1 MERLLEGRTALVT
14 GASKGIGLATAQA
27 LSAAGANVLLSA
39 RKPEGLAAAAATLSG
54 PVEVFPAN
62 AGDPEAAHAAVAA
75 CIARFGGLDVL
86 VNNAA
91 TNPVAGAV
99 IDVPLEAFDK
109 TVAVNLRGPLAW
121 TQEAWRQAMRER
133 GGVVVNVASVGGS
146 SPGGPIGVYNTTK
159 AALMFLTRHLAT
171 ELGPGVR
178 VNAVAPGLVQTDFA
192 RALWE
197 PSGAEAK
204 FPWPLERL
212 GQPADVAEAILWLAS
227 DAASWVTG
235 TVLVV
240 DGGALAGGPVRF

>member
-14 GASKGIGLATAQA
+14 GGSKGIGLATAQA
-27 LSAAGANVLLSA
+27 LSAAGANVLLSS
-39 RKPEGLAAAAATLSG
+39 RKPEGLAAAAATLPG

-62 AGDPEAAHAAVAA
+62 AGDPGAAHDAVAA

-86 VNNAA
+86 VNYAA
-91 TNPVAGAV
+91 TNPVGGPV

-121 TQEAWRQAMRER
+121 TQEAWRQAMRAR
-133 GGVVVNVASVGGS
+133 GGVVVNVASVGGA

-159 AALMFLTRHLAT
+159 AALMFLTKHLAT

-197 PSGAEAK
+197 PSGADAK

-212 GQPADVAEAILWLAS
+212 GQPTDVASAILWLAS